1 VYVPCSPALGYI
13 SSRFV
18 REIAEHGGRIE
29 HLVAPVVAEALARRY
44 DHIPAD
50 EEMA

>member
-1 VYVPCSPALGYI
+1 
-13 SSRFV
+13 V

-44 DHIPAD
+44 ALIPPD
-50 EEMA
+50 EEMS